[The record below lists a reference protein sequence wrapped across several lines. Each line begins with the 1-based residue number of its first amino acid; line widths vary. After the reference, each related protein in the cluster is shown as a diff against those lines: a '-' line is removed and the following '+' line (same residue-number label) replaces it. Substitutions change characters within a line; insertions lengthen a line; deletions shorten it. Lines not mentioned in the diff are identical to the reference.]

1 MMSDCTRLARGRQ
14 SSKWRLLIGGALPLL
29 VFASILAFNGKLAD
43 VAHAA
48 PANQVGGSTT
58 GHLTLVGT
66 MSPSRWAAPPQS
78 SSASLAPLH
87 LVPHSAG
94 PGNKAP
100 GAPTLTVPVVRGN
113 GVEPTG
119 HGSDLNANFTGLK
132 AFDNGAFGNGSVEPP
147 DQGLCVS
154 SLQVL
159 EMVNNVVA
167 FYNRSGSLIAGPVNL
182 ASFFAENVFISD
194 PRCYFD
200 PTTSAWFFTVTAID
214 FTAQRSHVD
223 VLVAKGA
230 NLLAAPFVKYTIDT
244 TDDGTNGTPSH
255 LHCPCLADQPLLGA
269 DAFGVY
275 VSTNEFSLA
284 PLGQF
289 FNGAQ
294 IYAISKKQLVAQVP
308 PPPSPFFVHYEN
320 LAHGA
325 QAAFSVQPAIT
336 RGDSAQ
342 AEFFLDELDVNGSNG
357 LPGLDNRIG
366 VWALTQQS
374 LLNTGGMP
382 TLSVIVIT
390 SETYGFPVQ
399 FSQRSGPAPLAA
411 KNNEP
416 LGLLVSA
423 NDDRMM
429 QVVFSGGSL
438 WSSLNTI
445 VQVQGDPDNTP
456 RDGVAWFNITPTVS
470 NNVVTG
476 AEIRQGY
483 VAVQGDYLLYPS
495 IALSAQG
502 QAKLVVS
509 LAGPDFFPTAAYAL
523 FNASDGGGKFGDIRF
538 AAAGVGPEDGASC
551 LSGMPGVQG
560 ACRWG
565 DYSAAVT
572 DPSDG
577 SVWMAVEFINQSCTS
592 AQYSVDPT
600 CGGTRDPLANWA
612 TRIFQLNPR
621 A

>member
-14 SSKWRLLIGGALPLL
+14 SSKWRLLMGGTLPLL
-29 VFASILAFNGKLAD
+29 VFASMLAFNGKLAD

-48 PANQVGGSTT
+48 PANQVGGATA

-66 MSPSRWAAPPQS
+66 MSPSRWAASPQS
-78 SSASLAPLH
+78 SSASLAPLR
-87 LVPHSAG
+87 LAPHSAG
-94 PGNKAP
+94 LGSTAP
-100 GAPTLTVPVVRGN
+100 SAPTPTAPPVVRGN

-132 AFDNGAFGNGSVEPP
+132 AFDNGAFGNGFVEPP

-159 EMVNNVVA
+159 EVVNNVVA
-167 FYNRSGSLIAGPVNL
+167 LYNRSGSLIAGPVNL

-214 FTAQRSHVD
+214 VTAQRSHVD

-230 NLLAAPFVKYTIDT
+230 DLLAAPSVKYMIDT
-244 TDDGTNGTPSH
+244 TDHTADHP
-255 LHCPCLADQPLLGA
+255 HCPCLGDQPLLGV

-275 VSTNEFSLA
+275 VSTNEFSIA

-294 IYAISKKQLVAQVP
+294 IYAISKAQLVALGP
-308 PPPSPFFVHYEN
+308 TLPFVVHYNN
-320 LAHGA
+320 LAHGT

-342 AEFFLDELDVNGSNG
+342 AEFFLDELDVNGSNNM
-357 LPGLDNRIG
+357 PGLDNRIG

-382 TLSVIVIT
+382 TLTSIVIT

-399 FSQRSGPAPLAA
+399 FSQKSGPAPLAA

-438 WSSLNTI
+438 WSSLDTI

-456 RDGVAWFNITPTVS
+456 RDGVAWFNITPTVT

-551 LSGMPGVQG
+551 LSGTPGVQG

-592 AQYSVDPT
+592 AQYSIDPT

-612 TRIFQLNPR
+612 TRLFQLNPR